1 MQHTVTVTQTAG
13 NAAGWAVKCFKWASP
28 SDPHPI
34 EYPLYFQH
42 AGKNF
47 VATTDLPKGFYSL
60 VCDLWAGGT
69 LDIDLAPPS
78 PRFQPT
84 GNWPVQVSPK
94 AQRPYDTLFVYFQ
107 V

>member
-28 SDPHPI
+28 HDTHPV
-34 EYPLYFQH
+34 EYPLYFQRV
-42 AGKNF
+42 GNDY
-47 VATTDLPKGFYSL
+47 VATTDLPPGVYSL
-60 VCDLWAGGT
+60 VCDLWAGVT

-78 PRFQPT
+78 QRIQPA
-84 GNWPVQVSPK
+84 GPWPLQATPK
-94 AQRPYDTLFVYFQ
+94 PQRPYDTLFFYFQ